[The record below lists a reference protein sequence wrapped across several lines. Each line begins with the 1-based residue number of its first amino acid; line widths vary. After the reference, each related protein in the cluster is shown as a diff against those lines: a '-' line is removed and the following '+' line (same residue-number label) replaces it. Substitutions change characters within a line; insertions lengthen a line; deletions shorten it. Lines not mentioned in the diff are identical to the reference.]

1 MSTNSRIG
9 ILIPP
14 LDPNSSIDTAEIRSI
29 YCHWDGYPS
38 HMGLTLHQNYGT
50 VDLVNELL
58 DKGDA
63 RLIELNGESEHYMH
77 SEGGHPADIHTLDYF
92 TNHFLER
99 YNYIAMP
106 QEDGT
111 VEWIVCEPPEKQMS
125 VQFQL
130 VVNKLLGDGD
140 HTQWCQNTDELQ
152 ILYMDRDRIE
162 RISPSVLGTVY
173 QAAVQSLHNA
183 HGTRMKVMADQFQ
196 LSYDQRYE
204 ESDGTFG

>member
-9 ILIPP
+9 ILIPSK
-14 LDPNSSIDTAEIRSI
+14 DPNSSIDTAQIRSI

-38 HMGLTLHQNYGT
+38 HMGLTLHRNFRT
-50 VDLVNELL
+50 VDLVQELL

-63 RLIELNGESEHYMH
+63 RLIELDGESEHYMH
-77 SEGGHPADIHTLDYF
+77 SEGGHDADLMPLDHF

-111 VEWIVCEPPEKQMS
+111 VEWIVCEPPEKRMS

-130 VVNKLLGDGD
+130 MVNRILGDGD
-140 HTQWCQNTDELQ
+140 YPQLSTDELQ
-152 ILYMDRDRIE
+152 ILYMDRNRIE
-162 RISPSVLGTVY
+162 RISPSVLGTAY

-183 HGTRMKVMADQFQ
+183 SGTRMKKVLDKVSNAV
-196 LSYDQRYE
+196 
-204 ESDGTFG
+204 

>member
-38 HMGLTLHQNYGT
+38 HMGLTLHRNFRT
-50 VDLVNELL
+50 VDLVQELL

-63 RLIELNGESEHYMH
+63 RLIELTGQSEHYMH

-92 TNHFLER
+92 TNHFLEQ

-111 VEWIVCEPPEKQMS
+111 VEWVVCERSPR
-125 VQFQL
+125 FNL
-130 VVNKLLGDGD
+130 VVNEILDLEPDYRPKLS
-140 HTQWCQNTDELQ
+140 TDELQ

-162 RISPSVLGTVY
+162 RTSPSVLGTVY
-173 QAAVQSLHNA
+173 QAAVQSLNNA
-183 HGTRMKVMADQFQ
+183 SGTRMKKVLDKISNAV
-196 LSYDQRYE
+196 
-204 ESDGTFG
+204 

>member
-38 HMGLTLHQNYGT
+38 HMGLTLQRNFGT
-50 VDLVNELL
+50 VDLVQELL
-58 DKGDA
+58 DQGDA
-63 RLIELNGESEHYMH
+63 RLIELTGQSEHYMH

-125 VQFQL
+125 VQFKL
-130 VVNKLLGDGD
+130 VVSELLKNNDYP
-140 HTQWCQNTDELQ
+140 NLSIDELQ

-162 RISPSVLGTVY
+162 RTSPSVLGTMY
-173 QAAVQSLHNA
+173 QAAVQSLNNA
-183 HGTRMKVMADQFQ
+183 SGTRMKKVLDKISNAV
-196 LSYDQRYE
+196 
-204 ESDGTFG
+204 

>member
-9 ILIPP
+9 ILIPSK
-14 LDPNSSIDTAEIRSI
+14 DPNSSIDTAQIRSI

-63 RLIELNGESEHYMH
+63 SLIELNGESKHYMH
-77 SEGGHPADIHTLDYF
+77 SEGGHKADLMTLDHF
-92 TNHFLER
+92 TTHYLEQF
-99 YNYIAMP
+99 NYIAMP

-111 VEWIVCEPPEKQMS
+111 VEWVVCEYPEGRAN
-125 VQFQL
+125 VQFKL
-130 VVNKLLGDGD
+130 VINEILTDDNNYPSLS
-140 HTQWCQNTDELQ
+140 TDELQ

-162 RISPSVLGTVY
+162 RISPSIVGTIY

-183 HGTRMKVMADQFQ
+183 SGTRMKNVI
-196 LSYDQRYE
+196 
-204 ESDGTFG
+204 

>member
-9 ILIPP
+9 ILIPA

-38 HMGLTLHQNYGT
+38 HMGLTLHRNFRT
-50 VDLVNELL
+50 VDLVQELL

-63 RLIELNGESEHYMH
+63 RLIELTGQSEHYMH

-92 TNHFLER
+92 TNHFLEQ

-106 QEDGT
+106 QDDGT
-111 VEWIVCEPPEKQMS
+111 VEWVVCGRSPR
-125 VQFQL
+125 FNL
-130 VVNKLLGDGD
+130 VVNEILDLEPDYRPKLS
-140 HTQWCQNTDELQ
+140 TDELQ
-152 ILYMDRDRIE
+152 ILYMDRNRIE

-183 HGTRMKVMADQFQ
+183 HGTRMKVLQTKIEEN
-196 LSYDQRYE
+196 LSAV
-204 ESDGTFG
+204 

>member
-9 ILIPP
+9 ILIPAKS
-14 LDPNSSIDTAEIRSI
+14 PNSSIDTAQVRSI

-77 SEGGHPADIHTLDYF
+77 SEGGHPADVHTLDHF

-99 YNYIAMP
+99 YNYIAIP
-106 QEDGT
+106 QGGGL
-111 VEWIVCEPPEKQMS
+111 VEWVVCEPPKNSYGNEEHPRRSS

-130 VVNKLLGDGD
+130 VVSKLLEDGD
-140 HTQWCQNTDELQ
+140 YPELQLSIDELQ

-162 RISPSVLGTVY
+162 RTSPSGLGTMY
-173 QAAVQSLHNA
+173 QAAVQSLNNA
-183 HGTRMKVMADQFQ
+183 SGTRMKNILDKVSNAV
-196 LSYDQRYE
+196 
-204 ESDGTFG
+204 